1 MAARSTSHTW
11 LSFFGVLL
19 VLALTILPSP
29 VNALSLSD
37 LTHGG
42 HLKPIVGAAPQ
53 RRAEASSK
61 PDRSF
66 AIKRGG
72 KGRSGHA
79 KMATKEVQMRRRS
92 GKGVRRLV
100 VGEDGHY

>member
-1 MAARSTSHTW
+1 MAARSTSQTW
-11 LSFFGVLL
+11 LSLFA
-19 VLALTILPSP
+19 VLAVLVLTILPSP

-37 LTHGG
+37 LAPG
-42 HLKPIVGAAPQ
+42 HLKPIVGAPQ
-53 RRAEASSK
+53 RRAESSSK

-66 AIKRGG
+66 AIKNGG
-72 KGRSGHA
+72 KGRIGHA
-79 KMATKEVQMRRRS
+79 KRATKDVQMRRRS